1 MAFSQNNSAATS
13 ALKPEGR
20 YETIITSVDEKTYN
34 SGSTSLS
41 FRLTIRNDIP
51 EQKYG
56 NACLFYQIWK
66 AKEPT
71 KEDLAV
77 KANKQY
83 TITEAE
89 KKSYLAQGYDIIGDN
104 GAVEHSPQATVP
116 YAEYEKA
123 QAEIAKLRDELAQVR
138 AAKTKKGEA

>member
-1 MAFSQNNSAATS
+1 M
-13 ALKPEGR
+13 
-20 YETIITSVDEKTYN
+20 V
-34 SGSTSLS
+34 
-41 FRLTIRNDIP
+41 
-51 EQKYG
+51 
-56 NACLFYQIWK
+56 
-66 AKEPT
+66 
-71 KEDLAV
+71 AV

-123 QAEIAKLRDELAQVR
+123 QAEIAKPREELAQAQAEIAKLR
-138 AAKTKKGEA
+138 EELAQAQAAKTKKGEA

>member
-1 MAFSQNNSAATS
+1 M
-13 ALKPEGR
+13 
-20 YETIITSVDEKTYN
+20 V
-34 SGSTSLS
+34 
-41 FRLTIRNDIP
+41 
-51 EQKYG
+51 
-56 NACLFYQIWK
+56 
-66 AKEPT
+66 
-71 KEDLAV
+71 AV

-123 QAEIAKLRDELAQVR
+123 QAEIAKLRDELAQAEIAKLHDELAQVR

>member
-1 MAFSQNNSAATS
+1 MVA
-13 ALKPEGR
+13 
-20 YETIITSVDEKTYN
+20 I
-34 SGSTSLS
+34 
-41 FRLTIRNDIP
+41 
-51 EQKYG
+51 
-56 NACLFYQIWK
+56 
-66 AKEPT
+66 
-71 KEDLAV
+71 

-116 YAEYEKA
+116 YAEYEK
-123 QAEIAKLRDELAQVR
+123 LRDELAQVR

>member
-1 MAFSQNNSAATS
+1 MVA
-13 ALKPEGR
+13 
-20 YETIITSVDEKTYN
+20 I
-34 SGSTSLS
+34 
-41 FRLTIRNDIP
+41 
-51 EQKYG
+51 
-56 NACLFYQIWK
+56 
-66 AKEPT
+66 
-71 KEDLAV
+71 

-123 QAEIAKLRDELAQVR
+123 QAEIAKLRDELAQIK
-138 AAKTKKGEA
+138 AAKTKKGEASCTSLLRNFRPYAPTVR

>member
-1 MAFSQNNSAATS
+1 M
-13 ALKPEGR
+13 
-20 YETIITSVDEKTYN
+20 V
-34 SGSTSLS
+34 
-41 FRLTIRNDIP
+41 
-51 EQKYG
+51 
-56 NACLFYQIWK
+56 
-66 AKEPT
+66 
-71 KEDLAV
+71 AV

-138 AAKTKKGEA
+138 AAKTKKGEAQCTSLLRNFRPYAPTVR